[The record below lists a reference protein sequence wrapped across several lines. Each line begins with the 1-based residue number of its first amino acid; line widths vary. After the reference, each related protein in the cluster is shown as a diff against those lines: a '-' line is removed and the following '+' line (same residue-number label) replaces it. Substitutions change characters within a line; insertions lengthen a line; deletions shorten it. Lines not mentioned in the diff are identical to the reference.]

1 MFVQIVEHLPQLLHG
16 LFGRLQEHSLK
27 VHGQPISGEIH
38 YIIRSVKKKLQRL
51 SVLSEYTL
59 TYSLLLRSTDLK
71 TDSTKTLN
79 ALMWIHAMKASLKFT
94 FSHRT
99 SGPYRSQRRNVGF
112 TILMR
117 QCLSVN
123 QKYKLH
129 LCNQQYIPSVS
140 QRETLNR
147 KGSVSLQATRPY
159 LWWTNSDENKE
170 KISNISCFLT
180 NCFFLSVESLFISS
194 LSAFISSSL
203 YWKSLTMNLGKQS
216 SRQESGSLVHC
227 SSHTFSLSG
236 WC

>member
-1 MFVQIVEHLPQLLHG
+1 MFVQVVEHLPQLLHG

-27 VHGQPISGEIH
+27 VHGQPVSGEIH
-38 YIIRSVKKKLQRL
+38 YIIRSVKIFFYKGCRSCQNILEL
-51 SVLSEYTL
+51 IHLW
-59 TYSLLLRSTDLK
+59 LRSTDLK

-99 SGPYRSQRRNVGF
+99 SGPCRSQRRNAGF

-123 QKYKLH
+123 QTYKLH

-159 LWWTNSDENKE
+159 LW
-170 KISNISCFLT
+170 
-180 NCFFLSVESLFISS
+180 
-194 LSAFISSSL
+194 
-203 YWKSLTMNLGKQS
+203 
-216 SRQESGSLVHC
+216 
-227 SSHTFSLSG
+227 
-236 WC
+236 